1 MLQSHFSSGR
11 MLRTTVA
18 CLTVLATV
26 ASSVALAQTKP
37 KPASPQPA
45 AGSQASAGGQAS
57 AALSIARKPWT
68 GDLDAMIKRRVVRVL
83 VPHSKTHYYV
93 DRGQPRGIAYEA
105 VNAWAEGLNKGR
117 GHLKVIV
124 AFLPTTRDKL
134 LSDLAAG
141 LGDLAVAGL
150 TVTPEREKVVD
161 FSIPTTNRPVSEIV
175 VTGPESP
182 QLTSIADLSGKEVFV
197 RKSSS
202 YWQHLSQLNERF
214 AKEGKPPVSL
224 RAAPEDLEDEDLL
237 EMLNAG
243 LAKIVVVD
251 DYIATLWAKIYKA
264 IKPRPDLEVHGGGQL
279 AWAFRPN
286 SPQLKQSIDAF
297 VKTHG
302 QGTTFGNTIIKRY
315 TASSTFVRNATAAA
329 EVEKFN
335 KLVDLFRKYGD
346 KYGVDYVLMM
356 AQGYQESRLDQRVK
370 SRVGAIG
377 VMQVMP
383 ATGKELKVGDVTQTE
398 PNIHAGVKYL
408 RFMVDQYFAKE
419 PMTQINKGLF
429 AFASYNAGPRRVR
442 ELREEA
448 AKRGFDPNVWFNN
461 VEVIAAEKIGAET
474 VTYVSNI
481 YKYYVAYRLLIE
493 DNERAKTMKPK
504 SPTS

>member
-1 MLQSHFSSGR
+1 MLQSYLSSGR
-11 MLRTTVA
+11 LLRVLIA
-18 CLTVLATV
+18 CLTVLATA
-26 ASSVALAQTKP
+26 ASSAALAQTKP
-37 KPASPQPA
+37 KPASPHPA
-45 AGSQASAGGQAS
+45 AGAQAPAGGATVP
-57 AALSIARKPWT
+57 IARKPWT
-68 GDLDAMIKRRVVRVL
+68 GDLDAMIKRRVIRVL

-105 VNAWAEGLNKGR
+105 VNAWVDGLNKGR
-117 GHLKVIV
+117 GHLKVLV
-124 AFLPTTRDKL
+124 AFFPTTRDKL

-161 FSIPTTNRPVSEIV
+161 FSIPTNNRPVSEIV
-175 VTGPESP
+175 VTGPGSP

-224 RAAPEDLEDEDLL
+224 RAAPEDMEDEDLL
-237 EMLNAG
+237 EMVNAG
-243 LAKIVVVD
+243 LAKVVVVD

-315 TASSTFVRNATAAA
+315 TASTRFVHNATAAA

-346 KYGVDYVLMM
+346 KYDVDYVLMI

-419 PMTQINKGLF
+419 PMTQIDKGLF

-448 AKRGFDPNVWFNN
+448 AKRGFNPNVWFNN

-481 YKYYVAYRLLIE
+481 YKYYIAYRLLIE
-493 DNERAKTMKPK
+493 DRERDKARKQSLPK